1 MFVSRDWFVR
11 IRMGNF
17 LQGESQSM
25 PQLKMLRGPEPGKVY
40 DLEGENIMIGR
51 GRKNDIII
59 HDNEVSREHCRL
71 VRVLD
76 DYEIHDGVSTNGT
89 YVDGHKVDASGW
101 MLYNNCIV
109 EIGDSIT
116 FQYTQDVS
124 PYDTN
129 QLDQPVIPEQGKNPF
144 LIVKRASQKD
154 ETVYPLREALIELGR
169 DLNNDIIMQEA
180 EVSRHHIRL
189 TRTSSGYTV
198 EDLGSMNGTAV
209 NGIFVKEPYLLRPD
223 DLITIGT
230 TVEMRFVNESSD
242 EYTYYRDTFMPHL
255 DSEDET
261 SITQPRRTASLDEML
276 GTERAKRSTSE
287 LKHGLTPHQL
297 EDHIFLAY
305 ARDEWENIVS
315 HLFVYLEDNDVHV
328 WADQYLAEGSD
339 AWKEAVDQAI
349 AECSVLVV
357 VISEAS
363 LKADH
368 IKRSLRHFVNREKPI
383 ILLEYQRLK
392 RLPIS
397 IQNLGRIKYSA
408 SNPDAAFQRILIE
421 IQRVTS

>member
-1 MFVSRDWFVR
+1 
-11 IRMGNF
+11 
-17 LQGESQSM
+17 M

-40 DLEGENIMIGR
+40 DLTGENIMIGR

-89 YVDGHKVDASGW
+89 FVDGHKVDASGW

-116 FQYTQDVS
+116 FQYVQDAS
-124 PYDTN
+124 PFDTN
-129 QLDQPVIPEQGKNPF
+129 RMDEEVRIDYSRRPF
-144 LIVKRASQKD
+144 LVVKRVSHD
-154 ETVYPLREALIELGR
+154 DTIVYPLREALIELGR
-169 DLNNDIIMQEA
+169 DLNNDIILQEA

-189 TRTSSGYTV
+189 TRTQSGYTI

-209 NGIFVKEPYLLRPD
+209 NGIFLKEPYLLRPD

-230 TVEMRFVNESSD
+230 TVEMRFVNQNSD
-242 EYTYYRDTFMPHL
+242 DYAYYRDTFLPHL
-255 DSEDET
+255 DEED
-261 SITQPRRTASLDEML
+261 SATQPRRPVGIDDF
-276 GTERAKRSTSE
+276 GTERSKRSTSE
-287 LKHGLTPHQL
+287 LQNGLTPHEL
-297 EDHIFLAY
+297 EDHVFLAY
-305 ARDEWENIVS
+305 ARDEWERIVS
-315 HLFVYLEDNDVHV
+315 HLFIYLEDNGVDV
-328 WADQYLAEGSD
+328 WADQYLAVDSD
-339 AWKEAVDQAI
+339 AWKDAIDQAVS
-349 AECSVLVV
+349 ECSVLVV
-357 VISEAS
+357 VISQNAM
-363 LKADH
+363 KTDH

-383 ILLEYQRLK
+383 ILLEYERVG

-397 IQNLGRIKYSA
+397 IQNIGRIKYSA
-408 SNPDAAFQRILIE
+408 SNPDEAFQRILIE

>member
-1 MFVSRDWFVR
+1 
-11 IRMGNF
+11 
-17 LQGESQSM
+17 M
-25 PQLKMLRGPEPGKVY
+25 PHLKMLRGPEPGKVY
-40 DLEGENIMIGR
+40 DLTGENIMIGR
-51 GRKNDIII
+51 GRRNDIII

-116 FQYTQDVS
+116 FQYTQDAS
-124 PYDTN
+124 PFDTN
-129 QLDQPVIPEQGKNPF
+129 QMDGPVDIDNGKDPF
-144 LIVKRASQKD
+144 LVVKRASQKD
-154 ETVYPLREALIELGR
+154 VTVYPLREALIDLGR

-189 TRTSSGYTV
+189 TRTASGYTV

-209 NGIFVKEPYLLRPD
+209 NGIFVREPYLLRPD

-230 TVEMRFVNESSD
+230 TVEMRFVNENSND
-242 EYTYYRDTFMPHL
+242 YDYYRDTFLPHL
-255 DSEDET
+255 EVDDET
-261 SITQPRRTASLDEML
+261 SITQSRRPMQLDDI
-276 GTERAKRSTSE
+276 GTERNKRSTSE
-287 LKHGLTPHQL
+287 LKHGLTPNQL
-297 EDHIFLAY
+297 VNHVFLAY
-305 ARDEWENIVS
+305 ARDEWESIVS
-315 HLFVYLEDNDVHV
+315 HLFVYLEDNEVDV
-328 WADQYLAEGSD
+328 WADQYLALDSD
-339 AWKEAVDQAI
+339 AWKEAVEQAI
-349 AECSVLVV
+349 SECSVLVV
-357 VISEAS
+357 VISNAS

-383 ILLEYQRLK
+383 ILLEYERVP

-408 SNPDAAFQRILIE
+408 SNPDEAFQRILIE
-421 IQRVTS
+421 IQRFTS

>member
-1 MFVSRDWFVR
+1 
-11 IRMGNF
+11 
-17 LQGESQSM
+17 M

-40 DLEGENIMIGR
+40 DLTGENILIGR

-89 YVDGHKVDASGW
+89 FVDGHKVDSSGW

-116 FQYTQDVS
+116 FQYTQDAS
-124 PYDTN
+124 PFDTN
-129 QLDQPVIPEQGKNPF
+129 QMEQQVRVDYSKRPF
-144 LIVKRASQKD
+144 LVVKRESQD
-154 ETVYPLREALIELGR
+154 EITVYPLRDALIELGR

-189 TRTSSGYTV
+189 TRTPAGYTV

-209 NGIFVKEPYLLRPD
+209 NGIFLKEAYLLRPD
-223 DLITIGT
+223 DVITIGT
-230 TVEMRFVNESSD
+230 TVEMRFVNNNSD
-242 EYTYYRDTFMPHL
+242 DYEYYRDTFLPHL
-255 DSEDET
+255 DEDD
-261 SITQPRRTASLDEML
+261 SITQPRRPSQLDDF
-276 GTERAKRSTSE
+276 GTERSKRSTSE
-287 LKHGLTPHQL
+287 LQHGLTPHEL
-297 EDHIFLAY
+297 EDHVFLAY
-305 ARDEWENIVS
+305 ARGEWESIVS
-315 HLFVYLEDNDVHV
+315 HLFVYLEDNDVKV
-328 WADQYLAEGSD
+328 WADQYLSKDSD
-339 AWKEAVDQAI
+339 GWKDAIEQAMS
-349 AECSVLVV
+349 ECSVLVV
-357 VISEAS
+357 VISSES
-363 LKADH
+363 LKTEY
-368 IKRSLRHFVNREKPI
+368 IKRALRHFVNREKPI
-383 ILLEYQRLK
+383 ILLEYERVK

-408 SNPDAAFQRILIE
+408 SNPDEAFQRILIE